1 MIKLTYVGHATMLI
15 EIDGVRILT
24 DPILRGRVGHLR
36 RAATASDPMLLEDVD
51 VVLISHLHW
60 DHFDP
65 PSIRRLGNTP
75 KLVGPTGTAKTLNRR
90 PLRRTLYNEVQEINV
105 GEVLQVGPLEIRSTY
120 AEHKGSRYPI
130 GPATESLGF
139 VISSRENGGHS
150 VYFAGDTDLF
160 DDMQHV
166 AQHLEHGL
174 DVALLPVWGWGP
186 TLGKGHMNPLRAAQS
201 LRMLQPRLAIPIH
214 WGTLHPIGM
223 GSMGMSAHAVHGPGA
238 ERNKPRFLSH
248 PPQAFVHHAVRIAPE
263 VEVCVLPPGGHV
275 AVERKAENV
284 LFY

>member
-1 MIKLTYVGHATMLI
+1 MIKLTYVGHATTLI

-36 RAATASDPMLLEDVD
+36 RAAFLSEPILLDDVD
-51 VVLISHLHW
+51 LVLISHLHW

-65 PSIRRLGNTP
+65 PSIRRLANAP
-75 KLVGPTGTAKTLNRR
+75 KLIGPKGTAKTLNRR
-90 PLRRTLYNEVQEINV
+90 PLRRMLANEVE
-105 GEVLQVGPLEIRSTY
+105 EVCTDDTLKIGSLEIRVTH

-130 GPATESLGF
+130 GPETDSLGF
-139 VISSRENGGHS
+139 VISSRNNGSHS

-160 DDMQHV
+160 DEMAQLP
-166 AQHLEHGL
+166 QHLPHGL

-223 GSMGMSAHAVHGPGA
+223 GSMGMSSGGA
-238 ERNKPRFLSH
+238 NWINGSRARERFLTH
-248 PPQAFVHHAVRIAPE
+248 PPHAFVHHADHIAPD
-263 VEVCVLPPGGHV
+263 VEVRVLPPGGHL
-275 AVERKAENV
+275 AVERKAEHV
-284 LFY
+284 HFY